1 MNASKRTSKKDRA
14 RDSLEGPPE
23 EIRDRLAGLLPP
35 GALDDALEGLTPEE
49 ITGSGGLL
57 TQLAGRV
64 IEAAL
69 AGELSEHLGY
79 PPGTAPPGGSAG
91 NMRNGGTPKTVHT
104 DIGSVRIQTP
114 RDRDGS
120 FEPQLV
126 AKRQTRLA
134 GLDDKVLDLYG
145 GGMSTRD
152 IADHLTR
159 LYGTQ
164 VGRDT
169 ISRITASVLEDI
181 AAWRNRP
188 LDAVYPIVYF
198 DAMRVKVRED
208 RSVQNRAC
216 YLAVGVTVDGEREA
230 LGIWW
235 QDQEGATFWLGVL
248 NDLKQ
253 RGVDDVLIAC
263 VDGLQGFPEAIN
275 AVFEGA
281 WVQTCIVHQVR
292 NSLKYVGYAER
303 KTVAASLRKIYTAVN
318 EEHAREE
325 LDAFDQEWGERFPM
339 ITDAWK
345 RDWQHIV
352 PFLAL
357 PKALRKAVYTT
368 NTIEAMHR
376 QIRKS
381 IKTRG
386 SFPDEQSA
394 TKLIYLAIERA
405 ETKWRSVLGWTSA
418 RAALKIHFKDRLPD

>member
-1 MNASKRTSKKDRA
+1 MNASKRMSTKDRA
-14 RDSLEGPPE
+14 RDSVEGPPE
-23 EIRDRLAGLLPP
+23 EIRDRLAGLLPQ

-120 FEPQLV
+120 FEPRLV

-152 IADHLTR
+152 IADHRTR
-159 LYGTQ
+159 LYGTP

-169 ISRITASVLEDI
+169 ISRITASVLQDI

-208 RSVQNRAC
+208 RSVQDRAC
-216 YLAVGVTVDGEREA
+216 YLAVGVTVDGER
-230 LGIWW
+230 
-235 QDQEGATFWLGVL
+235 
-248 NDLKQ
+248 DLVARPRRRDLLARRSQ
-253 RGVDDVLIAC
+253 R
-263 VDGLQGFPEAIN
+263 P
-275 AVFEGA
+275 
-281 WVQTCIVHQVR
+281 QTARRRRRADRLRRHPPGR
-292 NSLKYVGYAER
+292 ER
-303 KTVAASLRKIYTAVN
+303 PGTAASAD
-318 EEHAREE
+318 AR
-325 LDAFDQEWGERFPM
+325 
-339 ITDAWK
+339 
-345 RDWQHIV
+345 
-352 PFLAL
+352 
-357 PKALRKAVYTT
+357 
-368 NTIEAMHR
+368 
-376 QIRKS
+376 S
-381 IKTRG
+381 
-386 SFPDEQSA
+386 
-394 TKLIYLAIERA
+394 
-405 ETKWRSVLGWTSA
+405 
-418 RAALKIHFKDRLPD
+418 RAARHAPSTHPSTCDSP